1 MFAQTLAVAIGGAA
15 GALARFGVDR
25 AVIAGN
31 DADLTILLMVNLTG
45 AFALGLLTSHGTPGM
60 SPAWRVGITTGF
72 LGSFTTYSAI
82 TTAWLSL
89 SLEGSAL
96 GGLGYL
102 MGSLLAGVVS
112 AWGGIEM
119 GRWWREA
126 ATPHP
131 VEDPS

>member
-1 MFAQTLAVAIGGAA
+1 MLAQTLAVAIGGAA

-31 DADLTILLMVNLTG
+31 DADLTVLLMVNLTG

-82 TTAWLSL
+82 TTVWLSL

-96 GGLGYL
+96 SGLGYL
-102 MGSLLAGVVS
+102 VGSLVAGVLS

-126 ATPHP
+126 ATSHP